1 MSVPVNRNGIV
12 VSIIILFSTVII
24 FVGLLL
30 INKMKMNRCLSCSL
44 ISLYVLYIIWALV
57 ENYFDDELAPLKNL
71 GMRR

>member
-30 INKMKMNRCLSCSL
+30 INKMKMNRCLSYSL

>member
-1 MSVPVNRNGIV
+1 VSVPVNRNGIV